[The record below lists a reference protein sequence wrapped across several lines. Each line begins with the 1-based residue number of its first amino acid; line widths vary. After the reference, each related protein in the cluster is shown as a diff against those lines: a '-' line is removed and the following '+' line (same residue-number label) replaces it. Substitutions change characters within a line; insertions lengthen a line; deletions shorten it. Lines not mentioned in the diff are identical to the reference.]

1 MEENSSKGMGRS
13 QICIAHG
20 IRCLVISFKKEEILK
35 LVEDLDQLE
44 SRKGLSEDNR
54 LKRKSQVDLQYLI
67 TKEEISQREKP

>member
-1 MEENSSKGMGRS
+1 MSCYIVQER
-13 QICIAHG
+13 
-20 IRCLVISFKKEEILK
+20 RILK

-67 TKEEISQREKP
+67 TKEEIS